1 MADMTFFFDP
11 ACPWTWRAS
20 RWLTLVAE
28 TRGLVVAWRP
38 MSLWVLNGRDV
49 PDDSKRA
56 TLEMSYRWLRVA
68 ARLGADGRQG
78 DVARLYRAT
87 GELVHEQGTP
97 FDGGLVDHV
106 LTETGTADVASALD
120 DAALDGAVEASTAA
134 ALDAA
139 GPGVGS
145 PVLVLAGAD
154 RGLHG
159 PVLGSVPDKAQSL
172 ALWEA
177 VEALSPIVDFFE
189 LKRGRR

>member
-1 MADMTFFFDP
+1 
-11 ACPWTWRAS
+11 
-20 RWLTLVAE
+20 
-28 TRGLVVAWRP
+28 

-56 TLEMSYRWLRVA
+56 TLEMSFRWLRVA

-78 DVARLYRAT
+78 DIARLYRAT